1 MLEDM
6 NTKMDARLK
15 MSGMTSSSPPFG
27 SEDPPTRNE
36 TKMDAIKNVGHD
48 RSSPPVVSG
57 DPSSFVHP
65 RMSVHPRSVWRVY
78 PRFQAGIHLYKPQIA
93 KVVGNTD
100 EERSFFSRNGHN
112 MEVIG
117 QPVF

>member
-1 MLEDM
+1 MTPRRRNSRCM
-6 NTKMDARLK
+6 MG
-15 MSGMTSSSPPFG
+15 GMRTPAVIPASS
-27 SEDPPTRNE
+27 R
-36 TKMDAIKNVGHD
+36 
-48 RSSPPVVSG
+48 RVSIFF
-57 DPSSFVHP
+57 PS
-65 RMSVHPRSVWRVY
+65 Y

-117 QPVF
+117 HKAISLYFDMVPIALVF